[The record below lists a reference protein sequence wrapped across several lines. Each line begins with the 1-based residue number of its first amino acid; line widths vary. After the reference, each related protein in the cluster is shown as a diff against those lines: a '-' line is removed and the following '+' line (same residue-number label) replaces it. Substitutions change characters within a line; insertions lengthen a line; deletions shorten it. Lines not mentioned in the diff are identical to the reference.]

1 MIYFLHG
8 DNDYLINRR
17 VKELRQAFAR
27 EHSPD
32 AITTI
37 DGTEVA
43 PADLASQLT
52 ALSLFDPYRLVIVSA
67 VTAQAGNWTML
78 ETNLAHIPEQTTVI
92 LTDIKALSKVRN
104 LTITR
109 TMKELR
115 RLGATI
121 EKFDLAKS
129 SYQLRPWLET
139 ELKRHRLSIGRG
151 VTDKLL
157 ELTAGEENQQARLEL
172 ELDKLVLLGGEL
184 TVQLVEQYVQPSP
197 QTNAFAILEAGLAG
211 DRVRVAQ
218 LLDQLIMAG
227 EDSNRFLGLLASQA
241 LALAGVLI
249 GAKVKLSP
257 YQLNQTRQLAER
269 VGAHRLKSRLGGI
282 IAKLAQ
288 LDSKM
293 KQSAPGEAWLY
304 IRTALSEMWMD
315 S

>member
-43 PADLASQLT
+43 PTDLTSQLT

-139 ELKRHRLSIGRG
+139 ELKHHRLSVERG

-172 ELDKLVLLGGEL
+172 ELDKLALLGGEL
-184 TVQLVEQYVQPSP
+184 TVRLVEQYVQPSP

-211 DRVRVAQ
+211 DQTKVAQ
-218 LLDQLIMAG
+218 LLDRLIMAG

-241 LALAGVLI
+241 LALAGVLT

-269 VGAHRLKSRLGGI
+269 LGDRQLSRRLGEVVE
-282 IAKLAQ
+282 KLAQ
-288 LDSKM
+288 LDGKI
-293 KQSAPGEAWLY
+293 KQSAPDEAWLY
-304 IRTALSEMWMD
+304 IRSTLS
-315 S
+315 SI

>member
-8 DNDYLINRR
+8 DNDYLISRR
-17 VKELRQAFAR
+17 VKELRQAFAQKNGIG
-27 EHSPD
+27 
-32 AITTI
+32 AITAI

-43 PADLASQLT
+43 PTDLTSQLT

-92 LTDIKALSKVRN
+92 LTDIKALSKVHN

-115 RLGATI
+115 RLGATV

-129 SYQLRPWLET
+129 SYQLRPWLEA
-139 ELKRHRLSIGRG
+139 ELKRHRLSVERG

-172 ELDKLVLLGGEL
+172 ELDKLALLSGEL
-184 TVQLVEQYVQPSP
+184 TVRLVEQYVQPSP

-211 DRVRVAQ
+211 DQVRVAQ
-218 LLDQLIMAG
+218 LLDRLIMTG

-241 LALAGVLI
+241 LALAGVLT

-269 VGAHRLKSRLGGI
+269 LGDRQLSRRLGKVVE
-282 IAKLAQ
+282 KLAQ
-288 LDSKM
+288 LDGKM
-293 KQSAPGEAWLY
+293 KQSAPDEAWLY
-304 IRTALSEMWMD
+304 IRSTLSD
-315 S
+315 IK

>member
-8 DNDYLINRR
+8 DNDYLISRR
-17 VKELRQAFAR
+17 VKELRQAFAQKNGIG
-27 EHSPD
+27 
-32 AITTI
+32 AITAI

-43 PADLASQLT
+43 PTDLTSQLT

-67 VTAQAGNWTML
+67 VTAQAGNWTVL

-92 LTDIKALSKVRN
+92 LTDIKALSKVHN

-115 RLGATI
+115 RLGATV

-139 ELKRHRLSIGRG
+139 ELKHHRLSVERG

-157 ELTAGEENQQARLEL
+157 ELTAGEENQQVRLEL
-172 ELDKLVLLGGEL
+172 ELDKLALLSGEL

-211 DRVRVAQ
+211 DQAKVAQ
-218 LLDQLIMAG
+218 LLDRLIIAG

-241 LALAGVLI
+241 LALAGVLT

-269 VGAHRLKSRLGGI
+269 LGDRQLSRRLGEVVE
-282 IAKLAQ
+282 KLAQ
-288 LDSKM
+288 LDGKI
-293 KQSAPGEAWLY
+293 KQSTPDQAWMY
-304 IRTALSEMWMD
+304 IRSTLSNI
-315 S
+315 

>member
-43 PADLASQLT
+43 PTDLTSQLT

-129 SYQLRPWLET
+129 SYQLRPWLEA
-139 ELKRHRLSIGRG
+139 ELERHRLSVERG

-172 ELDKLVLLGGEL
+172 ELDKLALLGGEL

-211 DRVRVAQ
+211 DRARVAQ
-218 LLDQLIMAG
+218 LLDRLIMAG

-241 LALAGVLI
+241 LALAGVLT

-269 VGAHRLKSRLGGI
+269 LGDRQLSRRLGEVVE
-282 IAKLAQ
+282 KLAQ
-288 LDSKM
+288 LDGKI
-293 KQSAPGEAWLY
+293 KQSAPDEAWLY

>member
-17 VKELRQAFAR
+17 VKEIRQAFAR
-27 EHSPD
+27 EHSSG

-43 PADLASQLT
+43 PADLTSQLT

-115 RLGATI
+115 RLGATV

-129 SYQLRPWLET
+129 SYQLRPWLEA
-139 ELKRHRLSIGRG
+139 ELKRHRLSVERG

-172 ELDKLVLLGGEL
+172 ELDKLALLSGEL
-184 TVQLVEQYVQPSP
+184 TVRLVEQYVQPSP

-211 DRVRVAQ
+211 DQAKVAQ
-218 LLDQLIMAG
+218 LLDRLIVTG

-241 LALAGVLI
+241 LALAGVLT

-269 VGAHRLKSRLGGI
+269 LGDRQLSRRLGEVVE
-282 IAKLAQ
+282 KLAQ
-288 LDSKM
+288 LDGKT
-293 KQSAPGEAWLY
+293 KQSTPDQAWLY
-304 IRTALSEMWMD
+304 IRSTLSNI
-315 S
+315 

>member
-8 DNDYLINRR
+8 DNDYLISQR
-17 VKELRQAFAR
+17 VKELRQAFAQ
-27 EHSPD
+27 EHGPD

-43 PADLASQLT
+43 PADLTSQLT
-52 ALSLFDPYRLVIVSA
+52 ALSLFDPYRLVVVSA

-78 ETNLAHIPEQTTVI
+78 EVNLAHIPEQTTVI
-92 LTDIKALSKVRN
+92 LTDIKALSKVHN

-129 SYQLRPWLET
+129 SYQLRPWLEA
-139 ELKRHRLSIGRG
+139 ELKRHRLSVERG

-172 ELDKLVLLGGEL
+172 ELDKLALLSGEL

-211 DRVRVAQ
+211 DQAKVAQ
-218 LLDQLIMAG
+218 LLDRLIMAG

-241 LALAGVLI
+241 LALTGVLT

-269 VGAHRLKSRLGGI
+269 LGDRQLSRRLGEVVE
-282 IAKLAQ
+282 KLAQ
-288 LDSKM
+288 LDGKI
-293 KQSAPGEAWLY
+293 KQSTPDQAWVY
-304 IRTALSEMWMD
+304 IRSTLS
-315 S
+315 SI

>member
-8 DNDYLINRR
+8 DNDYLISRR

-43 PADLASQLT
+43 PTDLTSQLT

-129 SYQLRPWLET
+129 SYQLRPWLEA
-139 ELKRHRLSIGRG
+139 ELKRHRLSVERG
-151 VTDKLL
+151 VIDKLL
-157 ELTAGEENQQARLEL
+157 ELTASEENQQARLEL
-172 ELDKLVLLGGEL
+172 ELDKLALLSGEL

-211 DRVRVAQ
+211 DQAKVAQ
-218 LLDQLIMAG
+218 LLDRLIIAG

-241 LALAGVLI
+241 LALAGVLT

-269 VGAHRLKSRLGGI
+269 LGDRQLSRRLGEVVE
-282 IAKLAQ
+282 KLAQ
-288 LDSKM
+288 LDGKM
-293 KQSAPGEAWLY
+293 KQSAPDEAWLY
-304 IRTALSEMWMD
+304 IRSTLSD
-315 S
+315 IK

>member
-8 DNDYLINRR
+8 DNDYLISRR
-17 VKELRQAFAR
+17 AKELRQAFAR

-32 AITTI
+32 TITTI
-37 DGTEVA
+37 DGTEVT
-43 PADLASQLT
+43 PADLTSQLT
-52 ALSLFDPYRLVIVSA
+52 AISLFDPYRLVVVSA

-78 ETNLAHIPEQTTVI
+78 EANLAHIPEQTTVI

-139 ELKRHRLSIGRG
+139 ELKHHRLSVERG

-172 ELDKLVLLGGEL
+172 ELDKLALLSGEL
-184 TVQLVEQYVQPSP
+184 TVQLVEQYIQPSP

-211 DRVRVAQ
+211 DQAKVAQ
-218 LLDQLIMAG
+218 LLDRLIMAG

-241 LALAGVLI
+241 LALAGVLT
-249 GAKVKLSP
+249 GAKVKLSS

-269 VGAHRLKSRLGGI
+269 LGDRQLSRRLGEVVE
-282 IAKLAQ
+282 KLAQ
-288 LDSKM
+288 LDGKT
-293 KQSAPGEAWLY
+293 KQSTPDQAWLY
-304 IRTALSEMWMD
+304 IRSTLSNI
-315 S
+315 

>member
-27 EHSPD
+27 GHSPD
-32 AITTI
+32 AIATI

-92 LTDIKALSKVRN
+92 LTDIKALSKVHN

-115 RLGATI
+115 HLGATI

-129 SYQLRPWLET
+129 SYQLRLWLEA
-139 ELKRHRLSIGRG
+139 ELKRHRLSVERG
-151 VTDKLL
+151 VIDKLL
-157 ELTAGEENQQARLEL
+157 ELTAGEENQQARLKL
-172 ELDKLVLLGGEL
+172 ELDKLALLSGEL
-184 TVQLVEQYVQPSP
+184 TVQLVEQYIQPSP

-211 DRVRVAQ
+211 DQAKVAQ
-218 LLDQLIMAG
+218 LLDRLITAG

-241 LALAGVLI
+241 LALASVLT

-269 VGAHRLKSRLGGI
+269 LGDRQLSRRLGEVVE
-282 IAKLAQ
+282 KLAQ
-288 LDSKM
+288 LDGKM
-293 KQSAPGEAWLY
+293 KQSAPDEAWLY
-304 IRTALSEMWMD
+304 IRSTLSNI
-315 S
+315 

>member
-43 PADLASQLT
+43 PTDLTSQLT

-139 ELKRHRLSIGRG
+139 ELKHHRLSVERG

-157 ELTAGEENQQARLEL
+157 ELTAGEENQQARLKL
-172 ELDKLVLLGGEL
+172 ELDKLALLSGEL
-184 TVQLVEQYVQPSP
+184 TVRLVEQYVQPSP

-211 DRVRVAQ
+211 DQVRVAQ
-218 LLDQLIMAG
+218 LLDRLIMAG

-241 LALAGVLI
+241 LALAGVLT

-269 VGAHRLKSRLGGI
+269 LGDRQLSRRLGEVVE
-282 IAKLAQ
+282 KLAQ
-288 LDSKM
+288 LDSKV
-293 KQSAPGEAWLY
+293 KLSAPDEAWLY
-304 IRTALSEMWMD
+304 IRSTLS
-315 S
+315 SI

>member
-43 PADLASQLT
+43 PTDLTSQLT
-52 ALSLFDPYRLVIVSA
+52 ALSLFDPYRLVVVSA

-129 SYQLRPWLET
+129 SYQLRPWLEA
-139 ELKRHRLSIGRG
+139 ELKRHRLSVERG

-172 ELDKLVLLGGEL
+172 ELDKLALLSGEL

-211 DRVRVAQ
+211 DQAKVAQ
-218 LLDQLIMAG
+218 LLDRLIMAG

-241 LALAGVLI
+241 LALAGVLT

-269 VGAHRLKSRLGGI
+269 LGDRQLSRRLGEVVE
-282 IAKLAQ
+282 KLAQ
-288 LDSKM
+288 LDGKT
-293 KQSAPGEAWLY
+293 KQSTPDQAWVY
-304 IRTALSEMWMD
+304 IRSTLS
-315 S
+315 SI

>member
-27 EHSPD
+27 EYSPD

-43 PADLASQLT
+43 PADLTSQLT

-129 SYQLRPWLET
+129 SYQLRPWLEA
-139 ELKRHRLSIGRG
+139 ELERHRLSVKRG

-172 ELDKLVLLGGEL
+172 ELDKLALLSGEL

-211 DRVRVAQ
+211 DRAGVAQ
-218 LLDQLIMAG
+218 LLDRLIMAG

-241 LALAGVLI
+241 LALAGVLT

-269 VGAHRLKSRLGGI
+269 LGDRQLSRRLGEVVE
-282 IAKLAQ
+282 KLAQ
-288 LDSKM
+288 LDGKT
-293 KQSAPGEAWLY
+293 KQSTPDQAWVY
-304 IRTALSEMWMD
+304 IRSTLS
-315 S
+315 SI

>member
-8 DNDYLINRR
+8 DNDYLISRR
-17 VKELRQAFAR
+17 AKELRQAFAR

-37 DGTEVA
+37 DDTEVA
-43 PADLASQLT
+43 PADLTSQLT

-129 SYQLRPWLET
+129 SYQLRPWLEA
-139 ELKRHRLSIGRG
+139 ELEHHQLNVERG
-151 VTDKLL
+151 VIDKLL

-172 ELDKLVLLGGEL
+172 ELDKLALLSGEL
-184 TVQLVEQYVQPSP
+184 TVRLVEQYVQPSP

-211 DRVRVAQ
+211 DQAKVAQ
-218 LLDQLIMAG
+218 LLDRLIMTG

-241 LALAGVLI
+241 LALAGVLT

-269 VGAHRLKSRLGGI
+269 LGDRRLSRRLGEVVE
-282 IAKLAQ
+282 KLAQ
-288 LDSKM
+288 LDGKT
-293 KQSAPGEAWLY
+293 KQSTPDQAWVY
-304 IRTALSEMWMD
+304 IRSILSNI
-315 S
+315 

>member
-8 DNDYLINRR
+8 DNDYLISRR
-17 VKELRQAFAR
+17 AKELRQAFAR

-92 LTDIKALSKVRN
+92 LTDIKALSKVHN

-115 RLGATI
+115 HLGATI

-129 SYQLRPWLET
+129 SYQLRPWLEA
-139 ELKRHRLSIGRG
+139 ELKRHRLSVERG

-157 ELTAGEENQQARLEL
+157 ELTAGEENQQARLKL
-172 ELDKLVLLGGEL
+172 ELDKLALLSGEL
-184 TVQLVEQYVQPSP
+184 TVRLVEQYVQPSP

-211 DRVRVAQ
+211 DQAKVAQ
-218 LLDQLIMAG
+218 LLDRLIMAG

-241 LALAGVLI
+241 LALAGVLT

-269 VGAHRLKSRLGGI
+269 LGDRQLSRRLGEVVE
-282 IAKLAQ
+282 KLAQ
-288 LDSKM
+288 LDGKV
-293 KQSAPGEAWLY
+293 KLSASDEAWLY
-304 IRTALSEMWMD
+304 IRSTLSNI
-315 S
+315 

>member
-8 DNDYLINRR
+8 DNDYLISQR
-17 VKELRQAFAR
+17 VKELRQAFAQ
-27 EHSPD
+27 EHSSG

-52 ALSLFDPYRLVIVSA
+52 ALSLFDTYRLVIVSA
-67 VTAQAGNWTML
+67 VTAQAGNWTIL

-92 LTDIKALSKVRN
+92 LTDVKALSKVRN
-104 LTITR
+104 LTVTR
-109 TMKELR
+109 TMKELG
-115 RLGATI
+115 RLGATV

-129 SYQLRPWLET
+129 SYQLRPWLEA
-139 ELKRHRLSIGRG
+139 ELERHQLSAKRG

-157 ELTAGEENQQARLEL
+157 ELTAGEENQQARLKL
-172 ELDKLVLLGGEL
+172 ELDKLALLGNGL

-211 DRVRVAQ
+211 DQAKVAQ
-218 LLDQLIMAG
+218 LLDRLIMAG

-241 LALAGVLI
+241 LALAGVLT

-269 VGAHRLKSRLGGI
+269 LGDRQLSRRLGEVVE
-282 IAKLAQ
+282 KLAQ
-288 LDSKM
+288 LDERIKLST
-293 KQSAPGEAWLY
+293 PDEAWLY
-304 IRTALSEMWMD
+304 IRSTLSNI
-315 S
+315 

>member
-8 DNDYLINRR
+8 DNDYLISQR
-17 VKELRQAFAR
+17 VKELRQAFAQK
-27 EHSPD
+27 HGTG

-67 VTAQAGNWTML
+67 ITAQAGNWTML

-109 TMKELR
+109 TTKELR
-115 RLGATI
+115 RLGATV

-129 SYQLRPWLET
+129 SYQLRPWLEA
-139 ELKRHRLSIGRG
+139 ELKRHQLSVERG

-157 ELTAGEENQQARLEL
+157 ELTAGEENQQARLKL
-172 ELDKLVLLGGEL
+172 ELDKLALLSGEL
-184 TVQLVEQYVQPSP
+184 TVRLVEQYVQPSP

-211 DRVRVAQ
+211 DQAKVAQ
-218 LLDQLIMAG
+218 LLDRLITAG

-241 LALAGVLI
+241 LALAGVLT

-269 VGAHRLKSRLGGI
+269 LGDRQLSRRLGEVVE
-282 IAKLAQ
+282 KLAQ
-288 LDSKM
+288 LDGKV
-293 KQSAPGEAWLY
+293 KLSAPDEAWLH
-304 IRTALSEMWMD
+304 IRSTLSNI
-315 S
+315 

>member
-8 DNDYLINRR
+8 DNDYLISRR

-32 AITTI
+32 AITAI

-43 PADLASQLT
+43 PADLTSQLT

-129 SYQLRPWLET
+129 SYQLRPWLEA
-139 ELKRHRLSIGRG
+139 ELERHRLSVERG

-172 ELDKLVLLGGEL
+172 ELDKLALLSGEL
-184 TVQLVEQYVQPSP
+184 TVRLVEQYVQPSP

-211 DRVRVAQ
+211 DQAKVAQ
-218 LLDQLIMAG
+218 LLDRLIMAG

-241 LALAGVLI
+241 LALAGVLT

-269 VGAHRLKSRLGGI
+269 LGDCQLSWRLGEVVE
-282 IAKLAQ
+282 KLAQ
-288 LDSKM
+288 LDGKI
-293 KQSAPGEAWLY
+293 KQSTPDQAWVY
-304 IRTALSEMWMD
+304 IRSTLS
-315 S
+315 SI

>member
-8 DNDYLINRR
+8 DNDYLISRR
-17 VKELRQAFAR
+17 AKELRQAFAR
-27 EHSPD
+27 KHSPD

-43 PADLASQLT
+43 PADLTSQLT
-52 ALSLFDPYRLVIVSA
+52 ALSLFDPYRLVVVSA

-78 ETNLAHIPEQTTVI
+78 ETNLAHIPEQTTII

-115 RLGATI
+115 RLGVTI

-129 SYQLRPWLET
+129 SYQLRPWLEA
-139 ELKRHRLSIGRG
+139 ELKRHRLSVERG

-172 ELDKLVLLGGEL
+172 ELDKLALLGDEL
-184 TVQLVEQYVQPSP
+184 TVRLVEQYVQPSP

-211 DRVRVAQ
+211 DQAKVAQ
-218 LLDQLIMAG
+218 LLDRLIMTG
-227 EDSNRFLGLLASQA
+227 EDSNRLLGLLASQA
-241 LALAGVLI
+241 LALAGVLT

-269 VGAHRLKSRLGGI
+269 LGDRQLSRRLGEI
-282 IAKLAQ
+282 VEKLAQ
-288 LDSKM
+288 LDGKT
-293 KQSAPGEAWLY
+293 KQSTPDQAWVY
-304 IRTALSEMWMD
+304 IRSTLSNI
-315 S
+315 

>member
-8 DNDYLINRR
+8 DNDYLISQRT
-17 VKELRQAFAR
+17 KELRQAFAQK
-27 EHSPD
+27 HSPG

-43 PADLASQLT
+43 PADLTSQLT

-92 LTDIKALSKVRN
+92 LTDIKALSKMRN

-115 RLGATI
+115 RLGATV

-129 SYQLRPWLET
+129 SYQLRSWLEA
-139 ELKRHRLSIGRG
+139 ELKHHRLNVERG

-157 ELTAGEENQQARLEL
+157 ELTAGEENQQARLKL
-172 ELDKLVLLGGEL
+172 ELDKLALLGSEL

-211 DRVRVAQ
+211 DRAGVAQ
-218 LLDQLIMAG
+218 LLDRLIMAG

-241 LALAGVLI
+241 LALASVLT

-257 YQLNQTRQLAER
+257 YQLIQTRQLAER
-269 VGAHRLKSRLGGI
+269 LGDRQLSRRLGEVVE
-282 IAKLAQ
+282 KLAQ
-288 LDSKM
+288 LDGKT
-293 KQSAPGEAWLY
+293 KQSTPDQAWLY
-304 IRTALSEMWMD
+304 IRSTLSNI
-315 S
+315 

>member
-1 MIYFLHG
+1 MIYLLHG
-8 DNDYLINRR
+8 DNDYLISQR
-17 VKELRQAFAR
+17 VKELRQAFAQ
-27 EHSPD
+27 EHSAG

-52 ALSLFDPYRLVIVSA
+52 ALSLFDPYRLVVVSA

-78 ETNLAHIPEQTTVI
+78 ETNLAHIPEQTIVI
-92 LTDIKALSKVRN
+92 LTDVKALSKVRN

-115 RLGATI
+115 RLGATV

-139 ELKRHRLSIGRG
+139 ELKHHRLSVERG

-172 ELDKLVLLGGEL
+172 ELDKLALLSGEL

-211 DRVRVAQ
+211 DRAGVAQ
-218 LLDQLIMAG
+218 LLDRLIMAG

-241 LALAGVLI
+241 LALAGVLT

-269 VGAHRLKSRLGGI
+269 LGDRQLSRRLGEVVE
-282 IAKLAQ
+282 KLAQ

-293 KQSAPGEAWLY
+293 KQSTPDEAWLY
-304 IRTALSEMWMD
+304 IRSTLSNI
-315 S
+315 

>member
-8 DNDYLINRR
+8 DNDYLISQR
-17 VKELRQAFAR
+17 VKELRQAFAQK
-27 EHSPD
+27 HGIG

-67 VTAQAGNWTML
+67 VTAQAGNWTVL

-139 ELKRHRLSIGRG
+139 ELKRHRLSVERG

-172 ELDKLVLLGGEL
+172 ELDKLALLSGEL

-211 DRVRVAQ
+211 DRAKVAQ
-218 LLDQLIMAG
+218 LLDRLIMAG

-241 LALAGVLI
+241 LALAGVLT

-269 VGAHRLKSRLGGI
+269 LGDRQLSRRLGEVVE
-282 IAKLAQ
+282 KLAQ
-288 LDSKM
+288 LDGKT
-293 KQSAPGEAWLY
+293 KQSTPDQAWVY
-304 IRTALSEMWMD
+304 IRSTLS
-315 S
+315 SI

>member
-17 VKELRQAFAR
+17 AKELRQAFAR
-27 EHSPD
+27 EHGPD

-52 ALSLFDPYRLVIVSA
+52 TLSLFDPYRLVVVSA

-78 ETNLAHIPEQTTVI
+78 EANLANIPEQTTVI

-129 SYQLRPWLET
+129 SYQLRPWLEA
-139 ELKRHRLSIGRG
+139 ELKRHRLSVERG

-172 ELDKLVLLGGEL
+172 ELDKLALLSGEL

-197 QTNAFAILEAGLAG
+197 QTNDFAILEAGLAG
-211 DRVRVAQ
+211 DQAKVAQ
-218 LLDQLIMAG
+218 LLDRLIMAG

-241 LALAGVLI
+241 LALASVLT

-269 VGAHRLKSRLGGI
+269 LGDRQLSRRLGEVVE
-282 IAKLAQ
+282 KLAQ
-288 LDSKM
+288 LDGKI
-293 KQSAPGEAWLY
+293 KQSAPDEAWFY
-304 IRTALSEMWMD
+304 IRSTLSD
-315 S
+315 I

>member
-8 DNDYLINRR
+8 DNDYLISRR
-17 VKELRQAFAR
+17 AKELRQAFAR

-43 PADLASQLT
+43 PADLTSQLT

-109 TMKELR
+109 TMKELK

-129 SYQLRPWLET
+129 SYQLRPWLEA
-139 ELKRHRLSIGRG
+139 ELERHRLSVKRG

-172 ELDKLVLLGGEL
+172 ELDKLSLLGGEL
-184 TVQLVEQYVQPSP
+184 TVRLVEQYVQPSP

-211 DRVRVAQ
+211 DQAKVAQ
-218 LLDQLIMAG
+218 LLDRLIMAG

-241 LALAGVLI
+241 LALTGVLT

-269 VGAHRLKSRLGGI
+269 LGDCQLSWRLGEVVE
-282 IAKLAQ
+282 KLAQ
-288 LDSKM
+288 LDGKI
-293 KQSAPGEAWLY
+293 KQSTPDQAWVY
-304 IRTALSEMWMD
+304 IRSTLSNI
-315 S
+315 

>member
-17 VKELRQAFAR
+17 VKELRQAFAQ
-27 EHSPD
+27 EHSAG

-52 ALSLFDPYRLVIVSA
+52 ALSLFDTYRLVIVSA

-115 RLGATI
+115 CLGATI

-129 SYQLRPWLET
+129 SYQLRPWLEA
-139 ELKRHRLSIGRG
+139 ELKRHRLSVERG

-172 ELDKLVLLGGEL
+172 ELDKLALLSGEL

-211 DRVRVAQ
+211 DRAGVAQ
-218 LLDQLIMAG
+218 LLDRLIMAG

-241 LALAGVLI
+241 LALASVLT
-249 GAKVKLSP
+249 GARVKLSP

-269 VGAHRLKSRLGGI
+269 LGDRQLSRRLGEVVE
-282 IAKLAQ
+282 KLAQ
-288 LDSKM
+288 LDGKM
-293 KQSAPGEAWLY
+293 KQSAPDEAWLY
-304 IRTALSEMWMD
+304 IRSTLSNI
-315 S
+315 

>member
-8 DNDYLINRR
+8 DNDYLISRR
-17 VKELRQAFAR
+17 VKELRQAFAQKNGIG
-27 EHSPD
+27 
-32 AITTI
+32 AITAI

-43 PADLASQLT
+43 PTDLTSQLT

-67 VTAQAGNWTML
+67 VTAQAGNWTIL

-92 LTDIKALSKVRN
+92 LTDIKALSKVHN

-109 TMKELR
+109 TMKELGR
-115 RLGATI
+115 FGATI

-129 SYQLRPWLET
+129 SYQLRPWLEA
-139 ELKRHRLSIGRG
+139 ELERHRLSVERG

-172 ELDKLVLLGGEL
+172 ELDKLALLSGEL
-184 TVQLVEQYVQPSP
+184 TVRLVEQYVQPSP

-211 DRVRVAQ
+211 DQAKVAQ
-218 LLDQLIMAG
+218 LLDRLIMAG

-241 LALAGVLI
+241 LALAGVLT

-269 VGAHRLKSRLGGI
+269 LGDRQLSRRLGEVVE
-282 IAKLAQ
+282 KLAQ
-288 LDSKM
+288 LDGKM
-293 KQSAPGEAWLY
+293 KQSAPDEAWLY
-304 IRTALSEMWMD
+304 IRSTLSNI
-315 S
+315 

>member
-17 VKELRQAFAR
+17 VKELRQAFAQK
-27 EHSPD
+27 HDPD

-92 LTDIKALSKVRN
+92 LTDIKALSKVHN

-115 RLGATI
+115 RLGATV

-129 SYQLRPWLET
+129 SYQLRPWLEA
-139 ELKRHRLSIGRG
+139 ELEHHQLSVERG
-151 VTDKLL
+151 VIDKLL
-157 ELTAGEENQQARLEL
+157 ELTAGEENQQARLKL
-172 ELDKLVLLGGEL
+172 ELDKLALLSGKL

-211 DRVRVAQ
+211 DRAKVAQ
-218 LLDQLIMAG
+218 LLDRLITAG

-241 LALAGVLI
+241 LALAGVLT

-269 VGAHRLKSRLGGI
+269 LGDRQLSRRLGDVVE
-282 IAKLAQ
+282 KLAQ
-288 LDSKM
+288 LDERIKLST
-293 KQSAPGEAWLY
+293 PDEAWLY
-304 IRTALSEMWMD
+304 IRSTLS
-315 S
+315 SI

>member
-8 DNDYLINRR
+8 GNDYLINRR

-27 EHSPD
+27 EHSPG

-43 PADLASQLT
+43 PTDLTSQLT

-92 LTDIKALSKVRN
+92 LTDVKALSKVRN

-109 TMKELR
+109 TMKELG
-115 RLGATI
+115 RLGATV

-129 SYQLRPWLET
+129 SYQLRPWLEA
-139 ELKRHRLSIGRG
+139 ELKRHQLSVERG

-157 ELTAGEENQQARLEL
+157 ELTAGEENQQARLKL
-172 ELDKLVLLGGEL
+172 ELDKLALLSGEL
-184 TVQLVEQYVQPSP
+184 TVRLVEQYVQPSP

-211 DRVRVAQ
+211 DQAKVAQ
-218 LLDQLIMAG
+218 LLDRLITAG

-241 LALAGVLI
+241 LALAGVLT

-269 VGAHRLKSRLGGI
+269 LGDRQLSRRLGEVVE
-282 IAKLAQ
+282 KLAQ
-288 LDSKM
+288 LDGKM
-293 KQSAPGEAWLY
+293 KQSAPDEAWLY
-304 IRTALSEMWMD
+304 IRSTLSNI
-315 S
+315 

>member
-8 DNDYLINRR
+8 DNDYLISRR
-17 VKELRQAFAR
+17 AKELRQAFAR

-43 PADLASQLT
+43 PADLTSQLT

-92 LTDIKALSKVRN
+92 LTDIKALSKVHN

-115 RLGATI
+115 HLGATI

-129 SYQLRPWLET
+129 SHQLRPWLEA
-139 ELKRHRLSIGRG
+139 ELKCHRLSVERG

-172 ELDKLVLLGGEL
+172 ELDKLALLSGEL

-211 DRVRVAQ
+211 DQAKVAQ
-218 LLDQLIMAG
+218 LLDRLIMTG

-241 LALAGVLI
+241 LALAGVLT

-269 VGAHRLKSRLGGI
+269 LGDRQLSRRLGEVVE
-282 IAKLAQ
+282 KLAQ
-288 LDSKM
+288 LDGKI
-293 KQSAPGEAWLY
+293 KQSTPDQAWVY
-304 IRTALSEMWMD
+304 IHSTLSNI
-315 S
+315 

>member
-8 DNDYLINRR
+8 DNDYLISQR

-27 EHSPD
+27 EHSPG

-52 ALSLFDPYRLVIVSA
+52 ALSLFDPYRLVVVSA
-67 VTAQAGNWTML
+67 VTAQAGNWTIL

-109 TMKELR
+109 TMKELG
-115 RLGATI
+115 RLGATV

-129 SYQLRPWLET
+129 SYQLRPWLEV
-139 ELKRHRLSIGRG
+139 ELKRHQLSVERG

-157 ELTAGEENQQARLEL
+157 ELTAGEENQQARLKL
-172 ELDKLVLLGGEL
+172 ELDKLALLSDEL
-184 TVQLVEQYVQPSP
+184 TVRLVEQYVQPSP

-211 DRVRVAQ
+211 DQAKVAQ
-218 LLDQLIMAG
+218 LLDRLITAG

-241 LALAGVLI
+241 LALAGVLT

-269 VGAHRLKSRLGGI
+269 LGDRQLSRRLGEVVK
-282 IAKLAQ
+282 KLAQ
-288 LDSKM
+288 LDERIKLST
-293 KQSAPGEAWLY
+293 PDEAWLY
-304 IRTALSEMWMD
+304 IRSTLSNI
-315 S
+315 

>member
-43 PADLASQLT
+43 PTDLASQLT
-52 ALSLFDPYRLVIVSA
+52 ALSLLNPYRLVIVSA

-92 LTDIKALSKVRN
+92 LTDTKALSKVHN

-115 RLGATI
+115 RLGATV
-121 EKFDLAKS
+121 EKFDLTKS
-129 SYQLRPWLET
+129 SYQLRPWLEA
-139 ELKRHRLSIGRG
+139 ELERHQLSVGRG

-172 ELDKLVLLGGEL
+172 ELDKLALLSGEL

-211 DRVRVAQ
+211 DRAGVAQ
-218 LLDQLIMAG
+218 LLDRLIMAG

-241 LALAGVLI
+241 LALAGVLT

-269 VGAHRLKSRLGGI
+269 LGDRQLSRRLGEVVE
-282 IAKLAQ
+282 KLAQ
-288 LDSKM
+288 LDGRVKL
-293 KQSAPGEAWLY
+293 SAPDEAWLY
-304 IRTALSEMWMD
+304 IRSTLSNI
-315 S
+315 

>member
-32 AITTI
+32 VITTI

-43 PADLASQLT
+43 PADLTSQLT
-52 ALSLFDPYRLVIVSA
+52 ALSLFDPYRLVVVSA
-67 VTAQAGNWTML
+67 ITAQAGNWTML
-78 ETNLAHIPEQTTVI
+78 ETNLTHIPEQTTVI

-129 SYQLRPWLET
+129 SYQLRPWLEA
-139 ELKRHRLSIGRG
+139 ELKRHRLSVERG

-172 ELDKLVLLGGEL
+172 ELDKLALLGSEL
-184 TVQLVEQYVQPSP
+184 TVRLVEQYVQPSP

-211 DRVRVAQ
+211 DQVRVAQ
-218 LLDQLIMAG
+218 LLDRLIMAG

-241 LALAGVLI
+241 LALAGVLT

-269 VGAHRLKSRLGGI
+269 LGDRQLSRRLGEVVE
-282 IAKLAQ
+282 KLAR
-288 LDSKM
+288 LDGKM
-293 KQSAPGEAWLY
+293 KQSAPDEAWLY

>member
-8 DNDYLINRR
+8 DNDYLISRR
-17 VKELRQAFAR
+17 AKELRQAFAR

-37 DGTEVA
+37 DGTEIA
-43 PADLASQLT
+43 PADLTSQLT

-115 RLGATI
+115 RLGATV
-121 EKFDLAKS
+121 EKFDLAKG
-129 SYQLRPWLET
+129 SYQLRPWLEA
-139 ELKRHRLSIGRG
+139 ELKRHRLSVGRG
-151 VTDKLL
+151 IADKLL

-172 ELDKLVLLGGEL
+172 ELDKLALLSGEL
-184 TVQLVEQYVQPSP
+184 TVRLVEQYVQPSP

-211 DRVRVAQ
+211 DQAKVAQ
-218 LLDQLIMAG
+218 LLDRLIMAG

-241 LALAGVLI
+241 LALAGVLT

-269 VGAHRLKSRLGGI
+269 LGDRQLSRRLGEVVE
-282 IAKLAQ
+282 KLAQ
-288 LDSKM
+288 LDGRIKL
-293 KQSAPGEAWLY
+293 SASDEAWLY
-304 IRTALSEMWMD
+304 IRSTLSNI
-315 S
+315 

>member
-1 MIYFLHG
+1 MIYLLHG
-8 DNDYLINRR
+8 DNDYLISQR
-17 VKELRQAFAR
+17 VKELRQAFAQ
-27 EHSPD
+27 EHSAG

-129 SYQLRPWLET
+129 SYQLRPWLEV
-139 ELKRHRLSIGRG
+139 ELERHQLSVERG

-157 ELTAGEENQQARLEL
+157 ELTAGEENQQARLKL
-172 ELDKLVLLGGEL
+172 ELDKLALLGSEL
-184 TVQLVEQYVQPSP
+184 TVRLVEQYVQPSP

-211 DRVRVAQ
+211 DQAKVAQ
-218 LLDQLIMAG
+218 LLDRLIMAG

-241 LALAGVLI
+241 LALAGVLT

-288 LDSKM
+288 LDGKM
-293 KQSAPGEAWLY
+293 KQSAPDEAWLY
-304 IRTALSEMWMD
+304 IRSTLSNI
-315 S
+315 

>member
-8 DNDYLINRR
+8 DNDYLISRR
-17 VKELRQAFAR
+17 AKELRQAFAR

-43 PADLASQLT
+43 PTDLTSQLT

-92 LTDIKALSKVRN
+92 LTDIKALSKVHN

-139 ELKRHRLSIGRG
+139 ELKRHRLSVERG

-172 ELDKLVLLGGEL
+172 ELDKLALLSGEL

-197 QTNAFAILEAGLAG
+197 QTNAFAILEAGLVG

-218 LLDQLIMAG
+218 LLDRLIMAG

-241 LALAGVLI
+241 LALAGVLT

-269 VGAHRLKSRLGGI
+269 LGDRQLSRRLGEVVE
-282 IAKLAQ
+282 KLAQ
-288 LDSKM
+288 LDGKM
-293 KQSAPGEAWLY
+293 KQSAPDEAWLY

>member
-43 PADLASQLT
+43 PTDLTSQLT
-52 ALSLFDPYRLVIVSA
+52 ALSLFDPYRLVVVSA
-67 VTAQAGNWTML
+67 VTAQVGSWTML

-92 LTDIKALSKVRN
+92 LTDVKALSKVRN

-115 RLGATI
+115 RLGTTI
-121 EKFDLAKS
+121 EKFDLAKG

-139 ELKRHRLSIGRG
+139 ELKRHRLSVERG

-157 ELTAGEENQQARLEL
+157 ELTVGEENQQARLEL
-172 ELDKLVLLGGEL
+172 ELDKLALLGDEL
-184 TVQLVEQYVQPSP
+184 TVRLVEQYVQPSP

-211 DRVRVAQ
+211 DRAKVAQ
-218 LLDQLIMAG
+218 LLDRLIMAG

-269 VGAHRLKSRLGGI
+269 LGDRQLSRRLGEI
-282 IAKLAQ
+282 VEKLAR
-288 LDSKM
+288 LDGRVKL
-293 KQSAPGEAWLY
+293 SAPDEAWLH
-304 IRTALSEMWMD
+304 IRSTLSNI
-315 S
+315 

>member
-8 DNDYLINRR
+8 DNDYLISQR

-27 EHSPD
+27 EYSPD

-43 PADLASQLT
+43 PADLTSQLT

-129 SYQLRPWLET
+129 SYQLRPWLEA
-139 ELKRHRLSIGRG
+139 ELKRHRLSVERG
-151 VTDKLL
+151 VADKLL

-172 ELDKLVLLGGEL
+172 ELDKLALLSGEL
-184 TVQLVEQYVQPSP
+184 TVQLVEQYIQPSP

-211 DRVRVAQ
+211 DQAKMAQ
-218 LLDQLIMAG
+218 LLDRLIMAG

-241 LALAGVLI
+241 LALAGVLT

-269 VGAHRLKSRLGGI
+269 VGAHRLKSRLGSI

-293 KQSAPGEAWLY
+293 KQSTPDEAWLY
-304 IRTALSEMWMD
+304 IRSTLSNI
-315 S
+315 

>member
-8 DNDYLINRR
+8 DNDYLISQRT
-17 VKELRQAFAR
+17 KELRQAFAR

-43 PADLASQLT
+43 PADLTSQLT

-129 SYQLRPWLET
+129 SYQLRPWLEA
-139 ELKRHRLSIGRG
+139 ELKRHRLSVERG

-157 ELTAGEENQQARLEL
+157 ELTAGEENQQARLKL
-172 ELDKLVLLGGEL
+172 ELDKLALLSGEL

-211 DRVRVAQ
+211 DQAKVAQ
-218 LLDQLIMAG
+218 LLDRLIMTG

-241 LALAGVLI
+241 LALAGVLT

-269 VGAHRLKSRLGGI
+269 LGDRQLSRRLGEVVE
-282 IAKLAQ
+282 KLAQ
-288 LDSKM
+288 LDGKI
-293 KQSAPGEAWLY
+293 KQSTPDQAWVY
-304 IRTALSEMWMD
+304 IRSTLSNI
-315 S
+315 

>member
-43 PADLASQLT
+43 PADLISQLT

-115 RLGATI
+115 CLGATV

-139 ELKRHRLSIGRG
+139 ELKHHRLSVERG

-172 ELDKLVLLGGEL
+172 ELDKLALLGGEL
-184 TVQLVEQYVQPSP
+184 TVQLIEQYVQPSP
-197 QTNAFAILEAGLAG
+197 QTNAFAVLEAGLAG
-211 DRVRVAQ
+211 DQVRVAQ
-218 LLDQLIMAG
+218 LLDRLIMAG

-241 LALAGVLI
+241 LALAGVLT

-269 VGAHRLKSRLGGI
+269 LGDRQLSRRLGEVVE
-282 IAKLAQ
+282 KLAQ
-288 LDSKM
+288 LDGKM
-293 KQSAPGEAWLY
+293 KQSAPDEAWLY
-304 IRTALSEMWMD
+304 IRSTLSD
-315 S
+315 I

>member
-8 DNDYLINRR
+8 DNDYLIGQR
-17 VKELRQAFAR
+17 VKELRQAFAQK
-27 EHSPD
+27 HSPG

-37 DGTEVA
+37 DGIEVA
-43 PADLASQLT
+43 PADLTSQLT

-129 SYQLRPWLET
+129 SYQLRPWLEK
-139 ELKRHRLSIGRG
+139 EIKHHRLSVERG
-151 VTDKLL
+151 VTDRLL

-172 ELDKLVLLGGEL
+172 ELDKLALLSGEL

-211 DRVRVAQ
+211 DQAKVAQ
-218 LLDQLIMAG
+218 LLDRLIMAG
-227 EDSNRFLGLLASQA
+227 EDSNRFLGLLSSQA
-241 LALAGVLI
+241 LALAGVLT

-269 VGAHRLKSRLGGI
+269 LGDRQLSRRLGEVVE
-282 IAKLAQ
+282 KLAQ
-288 LDSKM
+288 LDGKM
-293 KQSAPGEAWLY
+293 KQSAPDEAWLY
-304 IRTALSEMWMD
+304 IRSTLSD
-315 S
+315 I

>member
-8 DNDYLINRR
+8 DNDYLISQR

-27 EHSPD
+27 EHSPG

-109 TMKELR
+109 TMKELG
-115 RLGATI
+115 RLGATV
-121 EKFDLAKS
+121 EKFNLAKS
-129 SYQLRPWLET
+129 SYQLRPWLEA
-139 ELKRHRLSIGRG
+139 ELKRHQLSVGRG

-157 ELTAGEENQQARLEL
+157 ELTAGEENQQARLKL
-172 ELDKLVLLGGEL
+172 ELDKLALLSGEL

-211 DRVRVAQ
+211 DQAKVAQ
-218 LLDQLIMAG
+218 LLDRLITAG

-241 LALAGVLI
+241 LALASVLT

-269 VGAHRLKSRLGGI
+269 LGDRQLSRRLGEVVE
-282 IAKLAQ
+282 KLAQ
-288 LDSKM
+288 LDGKM
-293 KQSAPGEAWLY
+293 KQSAPDEAWLY
-304 IRTALSEMWMD
+304 IRSTLSNI
-315 S
+315 